1 MTTVRELFTRLGFKV
16 DNASL
21 NKAEQ
26 GVNRVKDGA
35 EKMATAVR
43 NAALAFGGFAAV
55 QGLVRVADTMQSLRA
70 RIDLLPQTIGDAG
83 LAFDEV
89 ADRAIKAR
97 TSIEA
102 YGTLYVRL
110 AGATKDYLKTQGEVL
125 MVTDAISNALVIGGA
140 AASEAESATL
150 QLSQAFQKGKLDGD
164 EFKSFMENLSVD
176 FKDKLS
182 KELGTTTD
190 GLYALSEQG
199 KLSAKDLAG
208 AFKRMAPEIEK
219 QMLTIPLTWGQA
231 VTIIENKWARAIDRI
246 NRKSMIITKMADTA
260 IKAFDKMGEGIEG
273 FIDKLGGMDN
283 ALRLTGAAI
292 VAAFGAKAI
301 AVLAAFRTA
310 SLAALW
316 PYIRMAIVLTA
327 VTLALEDLYVWI
339 QGGDSVIGNALGPWT
354 DYRDIV
360 KDTWDKV
367 KEFGPALATLAKF
380 VGIATASFI
389 AMEVALKVVR
399 GAMLLWHGVVIL
411 ATALQWAWNA
421 AMAANPIG
429 LIIVGI
435 AALVAAGVW
444 LVNNWQLVKDWFS
457 GLFEWMASKFDW
469 LLEKIRGLGAIA
481 GLIPG
486 LNFVAGGIAAYDAM
500 QPGPA
505 KMSSQGQGKSAG
517 GSPTVNTTV
526 NMQLAPGTTKEQQA
540 AIRNAADMAFGKP
553 SNALARDL
561 SARGR

>member
-21 NKAEQ
+21 NKADQ

-35 EKMATAVR
+35 EKMAGAIR

-83 LAFDEV
+83 IAFDEV

-176 FKDKLS
+176 FKDKLA
-182 KELGTTTD
+182 KELKTTAG
-190 GLYALSEQG
+190 GLYKLSEQG
-199 KLSAKDLAG
+199 KLSARDLAE

-231 VTIIENKWARAIDRI
+231 VTIIENKWARAIDKI
-246 NRKSMIITKMADTA
+246 NRKSMIITKMAESA
-260 IKAFDKMGEGIEG
+260 VNAFDKMGEGVEW

-283 ALRLTGAAI
+283 ALRLTSAAI

-316 PYIRMAIVLTA
+316 PYIRMAMILTA
-327 VTLALEDLYVWI
+327 VTLALEDLYVWM
-339 QGGDSVIGNALGPWT
+339 QGGDSVIGAAIGPWT
-354 DYRDIV
+354 EYAGIV
-360 KDTWDKV
+360 QSVWDTV
-367 KEFGPALATLAKF
+367 KGLGPAFGELAKF
-380 VGIATASFI
+380 VGIATGIYTI
-389 AMEVALKVVR
+389 ATVA
-399 GAMLLWHGVVIL
+399 
-411 ATALQWAWNA
+411 
-421 AMAANPIG
+421 
-429 LIIVGI
+429 I
-435 AALVAAGVW
+435 AAFNAVLAITPLGWIVIGISAVAAAIALMIANWDTIKAYFKPTFDWIGEKVDW
-444 LVNNWQLVKDWFS
+444 LVN
-457 GLFEWMASKFDW
+457 KFGF
-469 LLEKIRGLGAIA
+469 LAEAAKIALNPGGAIISGVKWMMNGSTGVSA
-481 GLIPG
+481 
-486 LNFVAGGIAAYDAM
+486 
-500 QPGPA
+500 
-505 KMSSQGQGKSAG
+505 SQMPKGAG
-517 GSPTVNTTV
+517 GSSTVNTTV
-526 NMQLAPGTTKEQQA
+526 NMTVPPGTTKEQQA
-540 AIRNAADMAFGKP
+540 AVKRTAQTAFGQP

>member
-1 MTTVRELFTRLGFKV
+1 MTTVRELFVRMGFKV

-21 NKAEQ
+21 NRVDGQ
-26 GVNRVKDGA
+26 VNRVKDSA
-35 EKMATAVR
+35 EKMAGAIR
-43 NAALAFGGFAAV
+43 NAALAFGGFSAV

-70 RIDLLPQTIGDAG
+70 RIDLLPQTIGEAG

-176 FKDKLS
+176 FKDKLA
-182 KELGTTTD
+182 KELGTTT
-190 GLYALSEQG
+190 GELYKLSEQG
-199 KLSAKDLAG
+199 KLSARELAG

-231 VTIIENKWARAIDRI
+231 VTIIQNKWARAIDQI
-246 NRKSMIITKMADTA
+246 NRKSMIITTMAETA
-260 IKAFDKMGEGIEG
+260 IKAFDKIGEVVEG
-273 FIDKLGGMDN
+273 FIDKLGGFEN
-283 ALRLTGAAI
+283 AVRLAGAAI

-301 AVLAAFRTA
+301 SVLAAFRTA
-310 SLAALW
+310 SLLALW
-316 PYIRMAIVLTA
+316 PYIRMALILTA
-327 VTLALEDLYVWI
+327 VTLALEDLYTWI
-339 QGGDSVIGNALGPWT
+339 QGGESVIGAAIGPWS
-354 DYRDIV
+354 DYAGTVQDA
-360 KDTWDKV
+360 WDKI
-367 KEFGPALATLAKF
+367 KEFGPALQDLAKF
-380 VGIATASFI
+380 IGLATAAYV
-389 AMEVALKVVR
+389 AMEIALKVAR
-399 GAMLLWHGVVIL
+399 GAMILWQGVVIL

-421 AMAANPIG
+421 AMSANPIG
-429 LIIVGI
+429 LIIIGI

-444 LVNNWQLVKDWFS
+444 LVANWQSVKDWFM
-457 GLFEWMASKFDW
+457 GLFDWMAEKFGW
-469 LLEKIRGLGAIA
+469 LADKIRGLGKIA
-481 GLIPG
+481 ALIPG
-486 LNFVAGGIAAYDAM
+486 LNVVAGGIAAYDAM
-500 QPGPA
+500 QPGAA
-505 KMSSQGQGKSAG
+505 KMSSQGQGKGNVAN
-517 GSPTVNTTV
+517 VNTTV
-526 NMQLAPGTTKEQQA
+526 NMTVPPGTTKEQQA
-540 AIRNAADMAFGKP
+540 AINRTAQTAFGKP